1 MHFLRQVDYQKQE
14 HFGTVPEGVKGITV
28 LMQWYEVHK
37 RACSTRTQILKGNAI
52 TGRDVISCHGA
63 CSWQ

>member
-28 LMQWYEVHK
+28 LM
-37 RACSTRTQILKGNAI
+37 
-52 TGRDVISCHGA
+52 
-63 CSWQ
+63 